1 VLTEEARNTF
11 RCSFKGSVAP
21 EYIVL
26 LIGMI
31 EVGLDDLLV
40 VEETLI
46 PAFIL

>member
-1 VLTEEARNTF
+1 VYIEEVIKTF

-26 LIGMI
+26 LIGMV
-31 EVGLDDLLV
+31 EVGLDDL